1 MNPTSVESL
10 LVESVDRI
18 LRQACTLEV
27 VERAEADRW
36 CPSAW
41 EPLAQAGFPWIDV
54 PEGAGG
60 SGGTLTD
67 AMAVVH
73 AVGRHAAP
81 VPLAETGVLAG
92 WLSAEAGFPIPDG
105 PCSVVPDPA
114 AVRVD
119 GDRVV
124 GEAVVAWGVRAD
136 RILALIDGP
145 EGWLIASIEPGRLEV
160 TPGANLAG
168 EPRDTVRFD
177 VALRDVDHTLAPDG
191 VDGEALRRRGAL
203 TRIVLS
209 AGALETISQMTVDYT
224 SQRRQFGRPISA
236 FQAVQQHLVT
246 AAQAVVRATMASDL
260 AVHAVSGGGGRF
272 EVAAARVIVDSA
284 AVEATRSAHQA
295 HGAMG
300 VTREYPLHLYSRW
313 LLAWRHE
320 YGRARA
326 WRRQLGVDV
335 AAAGADTFFPT
346 VTQTAPLR
354 KD

>member
-1 MNPTSVESL
+1 MNPTPVDSL
-10 LVESVDRI
+10 LVESADRI
-18 LRQACTLEV
+18 LRQTCPLEV
-27 VERAEADRW
+27 VERAEGDRW
-36 CPSAW
+36 CPSVW
-41 EPLAQAGFPWIDV
+41 EALAQAGFPWIDV

-67 AMAVVH
+67 ATAVLR

-92 WLSAEAGFPIPDG
+92 WLSAAAGFPLPDG
-105 PCSVVPDPA
+105 PCSVVPDPE

-119 GDRVV
+119 GDRLV
-124 GEAVVAWGVRAD
+124 GEAVVAWGESAH

-145 EGWLIASIEPGRLEV
+145 GGWLIASIKPGRLDV

-177 VALRDVDHTLAPDG
+177 VALRDVDHALAPGG
-191 VDGEALRRRGAL
+191 VDGQALRRRGAL
-203 TRIVLS
+203 SRIVLS
-209 AGALETISQMTVDYT
+209 AGALESLSQITVDYT
-224 SQRRQFGRPISA
+224 NQRRQFGRPIAA

-246 AAQAVVRATMASDL
+246 TAQAVVRAAMAADL
-260 AVHAVSGGGGRF
+260 AVRAVTEGGGRF
-272 EVAAARVIVDSA
+272 EVAAARVIIDSA

-300 VTREYPLHLYSRW
+300 VTREYPLHLYSRRLW
-313 LLAWRHE
+313 AWRHE
-320 YGRARA
+320 YGKAGA
-326 WRRQLGVDV
+326 WRRQLGIDV
-335 AAAGADTFFPT
+335 AAGGADTFFAT
-346 VTQTAPLR
+346 VTRTAPVR